1 MTELFRSAFSYLSQ
15 TAPVSVIGKV
25 DHPLVGTNVEI
36 GGLRLKIR
44 SLIAEG
50 LLFDFEFRILITTGH
65 QFVYLLRK

>member
-15 TAPVSVIGKV
+15 TAPASVIGKL

-50 LLFDFEFRILITTGH
+50 SLLDIELRTLFVAGDWVVCLFR
-65 QFVYLLRK
+65 Q